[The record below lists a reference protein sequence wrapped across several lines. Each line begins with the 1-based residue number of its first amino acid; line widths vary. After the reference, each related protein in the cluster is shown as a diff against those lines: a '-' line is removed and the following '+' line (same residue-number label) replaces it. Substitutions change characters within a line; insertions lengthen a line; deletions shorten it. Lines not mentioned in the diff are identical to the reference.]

1 MDAMPIWAG
10 ASYRLFLLA
19 GGLVNTHRSSV
30 SPRCNSKADIMRWT
44 RTRKEGLLKMPWKWR
59 RQYQIETKLDAK
71 KQRAL
76 TKFGHSFALF
86 VAGALG
92 NVVEEYGVRCAAC
105 HL

>member
-1 MDAMPIWAG
+1 MEVAQ
-10 ASYRLFLLA
+10 
-19 GGLVNTHRSSV
+19 
-30 SPRCNSKADIMRWT
+30 
-44 RTRKEGLLKMPWKWR
+44 
-59 RQYQIETKLDAK
+59 QYQIETKLDAK

-105 HL
+105 HVANRDLMDPATGDGVT

>member
-1 MDAMPIWAG
+1 
-10 ASYRLFLLA
+10 
-19 GGLVNTHRSSV
+19 
-30 SPRCNSKADIMRWT
+30 
-44 RTRKEGLLKMPWKWR
+44 MPWKWR